1 MSKLNIPE
9 NFRLGYP
16 CINLELRK
24 KNIFSSR
31 TCRLSTLESKGIEYV
46 KDLALKNL
54 KDLQTI
60 LEWNLKNNIL
70 FFRLS
75 SELFPF
81 ASHEKYGYN
90 LEFAET
96 QLKSIGNYA
105 KEHNMRL
112 TMHPAQFNVLSSPN
126 QNVIDNTLR
135 DLSYQCEILDRM
147 GLDQNSVMVVHGG
160 GTYGNK
166 TKSLS
171 RLSENIEKLP
181 DNIRNRL
188 VLENCE
194 MSYSIDDL
202 LPISEK
208 LKIPI
213 VIDYHHDSIY
223 KSSQPVDFYFERVFN
238 IWKERNIKPKVH
250 VSNSIEG
257 VLETDSKTKRR
268 KHSDYISFI
277 HESLY
282 KIEFPIDIMFEAKM
296 KEQAVL
302 QFIKQHKNNIN

>member
-1 MSKLNIPE
+1 MSNFYIPE
-9 NFRLGYP
+9 NFNLGYA
-16 CINLELRK
+16 CINTELRK

-31 TCRLSTLESKGIEYV
+31 TCRLSTLESKGIGYV

-60 LEWNLKNNIL
+60 LDWNLKNNIL

-81 ASHEKYGYN
+81 ASHEKHGYN
-90 LEFAET
+90 LEFADT
-96 QLKSIGNYA
+96 QLKSIGDYA
-105 KEHNMRL
+105 KKHNMRL

-135 DLSYQCEILDRM
+135 DLTYQCEILDRM

-166 TKSLS
+166 QAALQ

-213 VIDYHHDSIY
+213 VIDLHHDSIY
-223 KSSQPVDFYFERVFN
+223 QSSNPVDFYFESVFN
-238 IWKERNIKPKVH
+238 VWKERNIKPKVH

-257 VLETDSKTKRR
+257 VTENDSKTKRR

-277 HESLY
+277 HEPLL
-282 KIEFPIDIMFEAKM
+282 KINFPIDIMFEAKM

-302 QFIKQHKNNIN
+302 QFIKQHKKI

>member
-9 NFRLGYP
+9 NFRLGYA
-16 CINLELRK
+16 CINTELRK
-24 KNIFSSR
+24 KNIFCSR
-31 TCRLSTLESKGIEYV
+31 TCRLATLESKGIEYV
-46 KDLALKNL
+46 KNLALKNL

-81 ASHEKYGYN
+81 ASHEKHGYN

-96 QLKSIGNYA
+96 QLKSIGDYA

-112 TMHPAQFNVLSSPN
+112 TMHPAQFNVLSSPH

-147 GLDQNSVMVVHGG
+147 GLDQNSVMIIHCGG
-160 GTYGNK
+160 VYGNK
-166 TKSLS
+166 TKSLA

-181 DNIRNRL
+181 NNIRNRL

-194 MSYSIDDL
+194 MSYCIEDI

-213 VIDYHHDSIY
+213 VIDYHHDAIFN
-223 KSSQPVDFYFERVFN
+223 SSQPAHYYHERVFN
-238 IWKERNIKPKVH
+238 VWKERNIKPKIH
-250 VSNSIEG
+250 ISNSIEG
-257 VLETDSKTKRR
+257 VTENDTKTKRR
-268 KHSDYISFI
+268 KHSDLISFFYNDM
-277 HESLY
+277 L
-282 KIEFPIDIMFEAKM
+282 KINIKIDVMIEAKL
-296 KEQAVL
+296 KEQSIINL
-302 QFIKQHKNNIN
+302 RKLSNN